1 MLQRFDRNRADSGY
15 FRLGFVSAL
24 TVLDADDGYSSRD
37 RWSYPLLA
45 DGVRRWC
52 SRPVQDCAE
61 LFRRMVFNAA
71 VTNNDDHPRNHA
83 LLRHSDGWRL
93 SPAYDVVPV
102 PVVSLER
109 RDLALTVGSHGR
121 AASLYNLISQCGRFG
136 LDEEGAR
143 EQLRQVTS
151 VIRSWRE
158 GFAACGVTSND
169 IDYIAPAMLPPSF
182 LSEMPP
188 DSVESIR

>member
-1 MLQRFDRNRADSGY
+1 MQQLQTVAGRDVLMLQRFDRKRADNGY

-24 TVLDADDGYSSRD
+24 SVLDAEDSYLSRD

-45 DGVRRWC
+45 AGVRRWS
-52 SRPVQDCAE
+52 SRPQRDCAE

-93 SPAYDVVPV
+93 SPVYDVVPV

-109 RDLALTVGSHGR
+109 RDLTLIVGDSWTR
-121 AASLYNLISQCGRFG
+121 RKSLLPHFTMWAFRTRGSRSSQGNPADR
-136 LDEEGAR
+136 LRHPHLAR
-143 EQLRQVTS
+143 QFCIGWCCLK
-151 VIRSWRE
+151 
-158 GFAACGVTSND
+158 GH
-169 IDYIAPAMLPPSF
+169 
-182 LSEMPP
+182 
-188 DSVESIR
+188 